1 MRGWTQTFV
10 LAVDVLWLS
19 SSLGS
24 AQQLSDAQ
32 IDIIVQNL
40 AVGATHSWEFGTRSQ
55 SLIELNSH
63 AFNVLNTSFKLP
75 PSHSAP
81 SSLFDV
87 LHIADETILNRT
99 AEVANAS
106 EFPAPQPFFPG
117 DTSTADPSSM
127 GVAILIANW
136 TGMGNSSVDY
146 AGAAQSEIEFLF
158 SDAVR
163 KTSDGAF
170 SHRTDQLQL
179 WSDFTYMVPPF
190 LAYYGVMN
198 ANSSMVEEAYTQI
211 KLYRNY
217 LRDTNAS
224 NLWRHVVMGN
234 GTDPGHW
241 STGNAWAAAGM
252 LRVLGTIK
260 NSQFAKSMKNEQT
273 DLTNWVK
280 EIHNAMYSHIR
291 SDNLFYN
298 YADDNS
304 TFADASSAALLAATV
319 YRMSL
324 LTNTHTHLPQ
334 AEKVRKTL
342 SSPSTSSGSGSGTN
356 PNSLAGMLHFTSD
369 GWLTPVVDPLSVG
382 VSGQKSPEGQA
393 FVVQMHAAWQD
404 WVAQGSKGANAARRT
419 ASDLPS
425 TSVVALWSAFVASL
439 SGGLWG
445 GRAHT
450 PPVKE
455 RD

>member
-1 MRGWTQTFV
+1 M
-10 LAVDVLWLS
+10 S
-19 SSLGS
+19 SIWGS

-32 IDIIVQNL
+32 INIVVQNL
-40 AVGATHSWEFGTRSQ
+40 AQGATHSWEFGTRAQ
-55 SLIELNSH
+55 ALIELNSH
-63 AFNVLNTSFKLP
+63 SYNVLNTSFKLP
-75 PSHSAP
+75 PSPSAP
-81 SSLFDV
+81 SSLFDI
-87 LHIADETILNRT
+87 LHIADQTITNRT
-99 AEVANAS
+99 TEVANTSRFAS
-106 EFPAPQPFFPG
+106 PQPLFPG
-117 DTSTADPSSM
+117 DTSAADPASM
-127 GVAILIANW
+127 GVAVLIANW
-136 TGMGNSSVDY
+136 TGMGNGSVDY
-146 AGAAQSEIEFLF
+146 AGAARAEVQYLF
-158 SDAVR
+158 SGAVP

-190 LAYYGVMN
+190 LAYYGVTT
-198 ANSSMVEEAYTQI
+198 ANSSMLEEAYTQI

-260 NSQFAKSMKNEQT
+260 NSQYANTMKNEQT

-280 EIHNAMYSHIR
+280 EIHNAMYMHIR
-291 SDNLFYN
+291 SDNLFFN

-334 AEKVRKTL
+334 AENTRKAL
-342 SSPSTSSGSGSGTN
+342 FSPSSSSGSGAGTN
-356 PNSLAGMLHFTSD
+356 PNSLAGMTHFTSD

-382 VSGQKSPEGQA
+382 QSGQNSPEGQA
-393 FVVQMHAAWQD
+393 FVVQMHAAWKD
-404 WVAQGSKGANAARRT
+404 WVAQGSKGANAAGKT
-419 ASDLPS
+419 AGNSLS
-425 TSVVALWSAFVASL
+425 ASALALWSAFVASL
-439 SGGLWG
+439 SSGIWG
-445 GRAHT
+445 SSRGPT
-450 PPVKE
+450 PE
-455 RD
+455 LQDDN